1 MKYFETLPSVV
12 SVDNNNNLF
21 SLKNL
26 VTRAELVDKLKNNVN
41 LFYEYGVQDSD
52 TPESIAHKY
61 YGDQNRYWIV
71 LMANNLFDAE
81 WDWPLTTNEFTAYLN
96 NKYSAAAAEAGL
108 DVLSYT
114 SSTVHHYEK
123 LIITIDSETLFQ
135 TTKTIIV
142 DEETYINTIEKSEIK
157 TLPNGSTVTY
167 RVSKQPIYIYDYE
180 VELNESKRNIK
191 LIKSQ
196 YVADMESQ
204 LKKVMG
210 T

>member
-71 LMANNLFDAE
+71 LIANNLFDAE

-96 NKYSAAAAEAGL
+96 NKYSAAAEEANL

-135 TTKTIIV
+135 TTKTVIV
-142 DEETYINTIEKSEIK
+142 DEETYINIIEKSEVK

-196 YVADMESQ
+196 YVADMETQ

>member
-71 LMANNLFDAE
+71 MMANNLFDAE

-96 NKYSAAAAEAGL
+96 NKYSAAAEEANL

-135 TTKTIIV
+135 TTKTVIV
-142 DEETYINTIEKSEIK
+142 DEETYINIIEKSEVK

-196 YVADMESQ
+196 YVADMETQ

>member
-71 LMANNLFDAE
+71 LIANNLFDAE

-96 NKYSAAAAEAGL
+96 NKYSAAAEEANL

-135 TTKTIIV
+135 TTKTVIV
-142 DEETYINTIEKSEIK
+142 DEETYINIIEKSEVK

-167 RVSKQPIYIYDYE
+167 RISKQPIYIYDYE

-196 YVADMESQ
+196 YVADMETQ